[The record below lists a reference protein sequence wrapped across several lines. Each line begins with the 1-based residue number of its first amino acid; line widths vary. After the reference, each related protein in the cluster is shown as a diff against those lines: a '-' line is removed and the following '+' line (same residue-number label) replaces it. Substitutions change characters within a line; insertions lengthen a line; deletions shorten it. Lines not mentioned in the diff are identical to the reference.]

1 MKQQLKPVIIIC
13 EGQSEVAYIQELNR
27 LLAEN
32 QIGLV
37 LTPQNASGGYFSNV
51 STRYRNEKK
60 RNPRSEI
67 IIWVDHDIY
76 GRNDHGTRTAYE
88 NKPQGIPDFYFNHQN
103 FEDFFILH
111 LSDEIIKAWQIC
123 CLQHNHFSQ
132 PLYAKDYMSL
142 YHSHVLKD
150 YTKGEIP
157 FELSMEHI
165 RRLCANNIA
174 EKVPF
179 SSDFA
184 SWLHGQLSEHL

>member
-1 MKQQLKPVIIIC
+1 MEKPF
-13 EGQSEVAYIQELNR
+13 SLNGEW
-27 LLAEN
+27 LFY
-32 QIGLV
+32 
-37 LTPQNASGGYFSNV
+37 S
-51 STRYRNEKK
+51 
-60 RNPRSEI
+60 
-67 IIWVDHDIY
+67 WVM
-76 GRNDHGTRTAYE
+76 GR
-88 NKPQGIPDFYFNHQN
+88 K
-103 FEDFFILH
+103 
-111 LSDEIIKAWQIC
+111 
-123 CLQHNHFSQ
+123 LQHNHFSQ
-132 PLYAKDYMSL
+132 PLHAKDYMSL